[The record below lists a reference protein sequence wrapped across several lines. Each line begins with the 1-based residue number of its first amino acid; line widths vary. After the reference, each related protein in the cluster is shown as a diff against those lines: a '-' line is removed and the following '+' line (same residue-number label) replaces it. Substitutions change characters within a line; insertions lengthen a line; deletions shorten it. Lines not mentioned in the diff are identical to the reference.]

1 MGLIS
6 IVVTAIATFNHTKM
20 KATIIVQNLKCG
32 GCAKTIT
39 NRLTELDNITEVS
52 VERETSMVSFTCE
65 NTSDAIQVKDKLK
78 DLGYPSIDNKNSI
91 AAKAKSFVSCATGKM
106 SK

>member
-6 IVVTAIATFNHTKM
+6 IVITAMTTFNHTKM

-39 NRLTELDNITEVS
+39 NRLTVLDNITEVG
-52 VERETSMVSFTCE
+52 VELETSMVSFTYE

-78 DLGYPSIDNKNSI
+78 DLGYPSIDHKNSI
-91 AAKAKSFVSCATGKM
+91 AAKAKSIVSCATGKM
-106 SK
+106 TK